1 MFDSIIKEAIKETLE
16 SDYFVEGF
24 WDRFYFYV
32 NGSSAENYVEEI
44 ANKRDEIIKKLLT
57 FTDSMV

>member
-1 MFDSIIKEAIKETLE
+1 MFDSMIKEAIKETLE

-32 NGSSAENYVEEI
+32 NGDSAENYVEEI
-44 ANKRDEIIKKLLT
+44 ADKRDEIIKQLLT
-57 FTDSMV
+57 FIDSMI